1 MLSGPSW
8 AIVNRVSLILNSLN
22 RLNEREGESTCNRV
36 QRQKISTMDRTS
48 SDPSPIHNATYSW
61 LMMTSYRVSC
71 FSTGAA
77 ALEAWR
83 TAPPDAAIVDVGLP
97 DIAGGDLVAMLLS
110 AAHRPILALSQYHD
124 EVVVSDLVSRGVMN
138 YLVKPVSANQLVPPI
153 QAMLSTSRRW
163 DEEITR
169 RTQVATAGS
178 SSHHLEAVLEQ
189 FSFGV
194 FIVDSNHRVVRSN
207 QTANGM
213 FESAEIPLRLDN
225 GIIDANDPA
234 TALSLRQMI
243 ARGLRSEG
251 TDSENAEVMSVSRLD
266 GAAALQLWAAPLGE
280 RNDNIAF
287 TPDGSVDAVIVVVV
301 DPDAETPVPTNML
314 RSLFG
319 LTGAES
325 KLAAALVNGTS
336 IEQYAKTVNVSYNT
350 ARSHLKSIFVKTRT
364 HRQVDLVILLSKLL
378 GNVSSKGN

>member
-1 MLSGPSW
+1 VSSQTAADSFDYNRDFGGHITDPQCHIFLVDDDVVVLST
-8 AIVNRVSLILNSLN
+8 LNAGL
-22 RLNEREGESTCNRV
+22 
-36 QRQKISTMDRTS
+36 QKRGFK
-48 SDPSPIHNATYSW
+48 
-61 LMMTSYRVSC
+61 VSC

-83 TAPPDAAIVDVGLP
+83 AAPPDAAIVDVGLP
-97 DIAGGDLVAMLLS
+97 DIAGGDLVAMLL
-110 AAHRPILALSQYHD
+110 AAANRPILALSQYHD
-124 EVVVSDLVSRGVMN
+124 EVVVNDLVGRGVMN
-138 YLVKPVSANQLVPPI
+138 YLVKPVSANQLVPPV

-163 DEEITR
+163 DEEIAR
-169 RTQVATAGS
+169 RTEVAVAGS

-194 FIVDSNHRVVRSN
+194 FIVDSSHRVVRSN
-207 QTANGM
+207 QAATRM
-213 FESAEIPLRLDN
+213 FESAEVPLRLDN
-225 GIIDANDPA
+225 GTIDANDPA

-243 ARGLRSEG
+243 ARGLRTDA
-251 TDSENAEVMSVSRLD
+251 TDSENAEVMSVARLD

-280 RNDNIAF
+280 RNDSEAF
-287 TPDGSVDAVIVVVV
+287 SAENSVDAVVVVVV
-301 DPDAETPVPTNML
+301 DPDAETPVATNML

-319 LTGAES
+319 LTAAES

-336 IEQYAKTVNVSYNT
+336 IEQYAKNVNVSYNT

-378 GNVSSKGN
+378 GNVHSKSD